1 MLKNEWL
8 NNIYLR
14 DSIEAMKKLPSECI
28 DLCITDPPYKLN
40 KTTGGLSVT
49 DFNAKWQGNLRASD
63 KTANIINNV
72 KFSDWLPEVYR
83 LLKPQ
88 SHFYVF
94 VNDKNLQDILNEG
107 TKAKFKLH
115 NVLVW
120 KKNNKTP
127 NKYYMKDCEF
137 IIFFRKGKSVP
148 IHNLGDSQYQDHTY
162 EEDDYYNDNEIWEE
176 KVIEC
181 QNING
186 KDKLHPT
193 QKPVKLLEKLILN
206 SSSEGRLVFDPF
218 MGSGSTAIAA
228 INTNRKFL
236 GFEIDEK
243 YYKVSQERIRNK
255 IS

>member
-1 MLKNEWL
+1 MKETGSLSIPNPFQRYP
-8 NNIYLR
+8 IYLTLH
-14 DSIEAMKKLPSECI
+14 K
-28 DLCITDPPYKLN
+28 
-40 KTTGGLSVT
+40 
-49 DFNAKWQGNLRASD
+49 
-63 KTANIINNV
+63 
-72 KFSDWLPEVYR
+72 
-83 LLKPQ
+83 
-88 SHFYVF
+88 
-94 VNDKNLQDILNEG
+94 ILDG
-107 TKAKFKLH
+107 T
-115 NVLVW
+115 
-120 KKNNKTP
+120 
-127 NKYYMKDCEF
+127 DCEF

-206 SSSEGRLVFDPF
+206 SSSKGQLVFDPF